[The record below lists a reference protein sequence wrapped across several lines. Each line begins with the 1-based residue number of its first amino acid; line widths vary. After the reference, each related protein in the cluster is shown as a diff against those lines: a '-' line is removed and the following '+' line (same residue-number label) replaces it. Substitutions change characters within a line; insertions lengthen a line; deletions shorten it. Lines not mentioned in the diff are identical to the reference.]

1 MVIIYECLYTV
12 TGAIFVFGIINCMTF
27 LFSNNFAGVLLV
39 VVKRHTF
46 DNAAA
51 TEKTFFEKIN
61 EKKPL
66 KYCLYYTV
74 LYNSIA
80 NTHIHCL
87 LSFNKISYLLPLNLF
102 CDRNKIDIAIMDYC
116 DCNNF
121 YLKTKK

>member
-1 MVIIYECLYTV
+1 MDIIYECLYTV
-12 TGAIFVFGIINCMTF
+12 AGEIFVFGIINCITF
-27 LFSNNFAGVLLV
+27 LFSNNFTEVLLV

-51 TEKTFFEKIN
+51 AKKTFLEEIN

-80 NTHIHCL
+80 NIHIYCL
-87 LSFNKISYLLPLNLF
+87 LSFNQISYLLPLNLF

-116 DCNNF
+116 DCKKF